1 MAFATIDV
9 TKGITG
15 TIPVANGG
23 TGLASGTTGEFL
35 KFTGSTAIGT
45 GEAGGGK
52 LLQTQSTSSNSR
64 TTVTSTSFTG
74 CGLSDTIT
82 CASSSSK
89 VLVIIS
95 AQFACDS
102 NNAAVTNT
110 LAKFQLTRNHSGISE
125 TQIYH
130 TKEEHN
136 RPENSGMDMI
146 FAGNLSIIFLDSPST
161 TNELTYSL
169 NALIEPSTSGMEI
182 ISGGSNEHTKAI
194 TLMEIGA

>member
-1 MAFATIDV
+1 MALIKTRARGLKLDDTFAF
-9 TKGITG
+9 TG
-15 TIPVANGG
+15 TV
-23 TGLASGTTGEFL
+23 SG
-35 KFTGSTAIGT
+35 
-45 GEAGGGK
+45 AGGGK
-52 LLQTQSTSSNSR
+52 LLQTQSSSSNSR
-64 TTVTSTSFTG
+64 TTINSTSFTG

-95 AQFACDS
+95 AQFGLDS
-102 NNAAVTNT
+102 NNASVSNV
-110 LAKFQLTRNHSGISE
+110 LAKFQLTRNHSGISK

-130 TKEEHN
+130 CKEEHN

-146 FAGNLSIIFLDSPST
+146 FAGQLGIVFLDSPST

-169 NALIEPSTSGMEI
+169 NALIDPSTSGLEI

-194 TLMEIGA
+194 TLIEIGA